1 MRDKGRGTI
10 ASRHFVPRPLH
21 LHTMPQKLKPYE
33 VERQMELF
41 LEEKYLKDIASK
53 LENKDRNSWHYQW
66 EDHLRRFFTNND
78 RLDTNLNFLDVML
91 TEVDRFVYYCERT
104 LASVMYDALITLM
117 HHKLGIPWDDLDKR
131 EQMLLMIYDRASSMF
146 PDWDDTLE
154 TLGMYESAHIEYFF
168 DYTFILMCNPTH
180 RRLALP
186 DQEEDELDKDL
197 MYLYGVALYLT
208 YEQFKE
214 SHG

>member
-1 MRDKGRGTI
+1 
-10 ASRHFVPRPLH
+10 
-21 LHTMPQKLKPYE
+21 MPQKLKPYE
-33 VERQMELF
+33 VDRQMELF
-41 LEEKYLKDIASK
+41 LEEEFLKAIVSK
-53 LENKDRNSWHYQW
+53 LELEDRYSWHYKW
-66 EDHLRRFFTNND
+66 ENHLRRFFTNND
-78 RLDTNLNFLDVML
+78 RLDTNLDIMDVML

-117 HHKLGIPWDDLDKR
+117 HHKLGIPLHDLEKR
-131 EQMLLMIYDRASSMF
+131 GQMLLMIYDRASSMF

-154 TLGMYESAHIEYFF
+154 TLEMYESAHIEDFF

-180 RRLALP
+180 RHLTLP
-186 DQEEDELDKDL
+186 DQEEDELDKEL

-214 SHG
+214 WYG

>member
-1 MRDKGRGTI
+1 
-10 ASRHFVPRPLH
+10 
-21 LHTMPQKLKPYE
+21 MPSKLKPYE

-41 LEEKYLKDIASK
+41 LEEEYLKEIVSK
-53 LENKDRNSWHYQW
+53 LEKEDRYSWHYVW
-66 EDHLRRFFTNND
+66 ERHLRRFFANND
-78 RLDTNLNFLDVML
+78 RLDTNLDFLDIML
-91 TEVDRFVYYCERT
+91 KEVDRFVYYCERT

-117 HHKLGIPWDDLDKR
+117 VHKYEIPWDSLEKR
-131 EQMLLMIYDRASSMF
+131 KQVLLMIYDRASSMF

-154 TLGMYESAHIEYFF
+154 TLEMYESAHIEDFF

-180 RRLALP
+180 RHLTLP
-186 DQEEDELDKDL
+186 DQEEDELDKEL

-214 SHG
+214 